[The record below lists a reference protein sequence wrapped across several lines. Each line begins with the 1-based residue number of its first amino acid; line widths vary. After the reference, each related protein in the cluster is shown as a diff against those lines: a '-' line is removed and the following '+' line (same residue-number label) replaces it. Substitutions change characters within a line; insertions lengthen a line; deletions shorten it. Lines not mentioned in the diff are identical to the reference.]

1 MIPKAQAKS
10 ALAFYRAS
18 SNITGVFLIL
28 VGLEMLLKYAF
39 GHIIW
44 SGGSAGF
51 IGLVPDAVDGTGLPL
66 EGVDDS
72 KLLLQIHGMLYVVY
86 LFADFRVWRMAKMEF
101 KDFLI
106 IAMGGVLPVS
116 AFFIERNYQAKF
128 VKLFGLE
135 KTGAQD

>member
-10 ALAFYRAS
+10 ALTFYKVS
-18 SNITGVFLIL
+18 SNITGIFLIL

-39 GHIIW
+39 GLLIW

-51 IGLVPDAVDGTGLPL
+51 IGLVPDSVDGTGLPL
-66 EGVDDS
+66 EGIDLS
-72 KLLLQIHGMLYVVY
+72 KLLLQIHGILYVVY
-86 LFADFRVWRMAKMEF
+86 LFADFRVWRLAGMGF

-106 IAMGGVLPVS
+106 IAMGGVLPLS

-128 VKLFGLE
+128 VKIFGLD
-135 KTGAQD
+135 KTGA

>member
-10 ALAFYRAS
+10 ALTFYKVS
-18 SNITGVFLIL
+18 SNITGIFLIL

-39 GHIIW
+39 GLLIW

-51 IGLVPDAVDGTGLPL
+51 IGLVPDSVDGTGLPL
-66 EGVDDS
+66 EGIDLS
-72 KLLLQIHGMLYVVY
+72 KLLLQIHGILYVVY
-86 LFADFRVWRMAKMEF
+86 LFGDFRVWRLAGMGF

-106 IAMGGVLPVS
+106 IAMGGVLPLS

-128 VKLFGLE
+128 VKIFGLD
-135 KTGAQD
+135 KTGA